1 MEFPALQP
9 LSPSLSDPALAGLQ
23 SSMHGSAAAM
33 GNDKEKI
40 AESCK
45 QFESMLWRQLLD
57 KAMQPLLHSPAYNTD
72 KTGTY
77 NYFLTNTISE
87 SVSGAPS
94 GLSSLLQAQLQKTK
108 SSIDL

>member
-1 MEFPALQP
+1 MEIPALNT
-9 LSPSLSDPALAGLQ
+9 LSPSLNDPTLAGIEKSL
-23 SSMHGSAAAM
+23 HGNAAAN

-45 QFESMLWRQLLD
+45 QFEAVLWRQLLD
-57 KAMQPLLHSPAYNTD
+57 KALQPMLNSPEHNAD

-87 SVSGAPS
+87 SVSGAPT
-94 GLSSLLQAQLQKTK
+94 GLSSLLQAQLLKNPT
-108 SSIDL
+108 STSL